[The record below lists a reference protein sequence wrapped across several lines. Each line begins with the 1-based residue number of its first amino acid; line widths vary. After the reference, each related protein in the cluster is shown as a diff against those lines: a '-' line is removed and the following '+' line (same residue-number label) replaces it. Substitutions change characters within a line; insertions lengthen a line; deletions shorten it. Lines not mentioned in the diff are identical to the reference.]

1 LFDKNG
7 DGYITVDEL
16 KGILA
21 NNGEKI
27 SDIEL
32 NDMIKDADIDG
43 DGKIN
48 YEGNIKSCIPC
59 SLNLNN
65 NCPVVTISNVTFIIY
80 FPITIYICIFNHV
93 I

>member
-1 LFDKNG
+1 MRKRFLAKNSG
-7 DGYITVDEL
+7 NSIVPLPVERKYCLGLLGRQDIFVILVDEL

-48 YEGNIKSCIPC
+48 YEGNI
-59 SLNLNN
+59 
-65 NCPVVTISNVTFIIY
+65 
-80 FPITIYICIFNHV
+80 
-93 I
+93 

>member
-1 LFDKNG
+1 
-7 DGYITVDEL
+7 VDEL

-48 YEGNIKSCIPC
+48 YEGNI
-59 SLNLNN
+59 
-65 NCPVVTISNVTFIIY
+65 
-80 FPITIYICIFNHV
+80 
-93 I
+93 

>member
-1 LFDKNG
+1 MFNRAIFIRPDSELIRESVCD
-7 DGYITVDEL
+7 ITVDEL

-48 YEGNIKSCIPC
+48 YEGNI
-59 SLNLNN
+59 
-65 NCPVVTISNVTFIIY
+65 
-80 FPITIYICIFNHV
+80 
-93 I
+93 